1 MNIDGMGESL
11 VDQLVDKGLVK
22 SVADVYGLTLEK
34 LADLDRMGKK
44 SAANVFRNIENSKK
58 NPMPRVINALGIPF
72 VGERT
77 AIFLAESFGNLD
89 AIAQAD
95 ADILQKAEEVGPKV
109 AESIVTFL
117 PNRATTSS
125 WIGCVW
131 RASNSLMS
139 PHAPPEVRSKAGL
152 SS

>member
-109 AESIVTFL
+109 AESIVTFFAEPRNHEL
-117 PNRATTSS
+117 LDRLGGGGPPIHYLFPTPPP
-125 WIGCVW
+125 G
-131 RASNSLMS
+131 
-139 PHAPPEVRSKAGL
+139 APP
-152 SS
+152 